1 MKRYKIGDIVSCV
14 VSGIEPYGIFVVVDK
29 KYSGLI
35 HISEISN
42 EFVRNINDYVKIDDT
57 IFCKIIDI
65 DEKMQQIKLSI
76 KDIDYAHTGL
86 EREYIDT
93 KQGFQSLKE
102 NLPKWMEEKINEYE
116 KES

>member
-1 MKRYKIGDIVSCV
+1 MKKYKVGDVITCV
-14 VSGIEPYGIFVVVDK
+14 VSGIEPYGIFVSVEK

-42 EFVRNINDYVKIDDT
+42 EFVRNVNDYVKVGDT
-57 IFCKIIDI
+57 IFSKIIDI
-65 DEKMQQIKLSI
+65 DERTHQLKLSI
-76 KDIDYAHTGL
+76 KDIDYAHSGL
-86 EREYIDT
+86 ERECIDT

-116 KES
+116 KE